1 MEAQAS
7 QPASNRPGSGPMSE
21 KLESWKDLHLP
32 SFLAR
37 APPPLLEDSKRIP
50 ALGGP
55 GTIGFVLLFS
65 VSLNGP
71 LQHPPTVYECLGCE
85 GQDHPVWVC
94 WLDYPSLL
102 VLTQTGWFRCVFV
115 LKEIISAGRR
125 LAALEQWEESLGSAV
140 DEGMSS
146 VQRNKRP
153 WTEHLRVWIQHLLA
167 VPCRSAKWI
176 LMDLK
181 LELLVLHHPFLWPR
195 HTGQPCLFLL
205 FCVGRHGQPVRP
217 TPNPASPV
225 SAIGSFPPV
234 PRLCLKRHLS

>member
-1 MEAQAS
+1 M
-7 QPASNRPGSGPMSE
+7 
-21 KLESWKDLHLP
+21 
-32 SFLAR
+32 
-37 APPPLLEDSKRIP
+37 
-50 ALGGP
+50 
-55 GTIGFVLLFS
+55 LFS

-195 HTGQPCLFLL
+195 HTGQPCLFPPLL
-205 FCVGRHGQPVRP
+205 CRKTRTARSPNPKSSFTSQCDRIISTSASSLPEETSILRP
-217 TPNPASPV
+217 TEADRTVTEASNALLRFV
-225 SAIGSFPPV
+225 SP
-234 PRLCLKRHLS
+234 HLTSQHCKLLLMGMDFR